1 MKPVA
6 RRWLLL
12 TAILLVCAA
21 SVYAQAAPGTMPG
34 SITDAYR
41 NSRGPAIAVF
51 NRYAGGLFRALAL
64 VEMAWTAVLLLLERS
79 DLQSWTAAMLRKL
92 LVLFA
97 FLYLVQ
103 NGPDFADRII
113 SSFVSLGMEAAGLGA
128 GHSPGD
134 IFYRGVEIAT
144 ILASRAALTG
154 FLITPASTVS
164 IMFAALFVFL
174 AFTVVAIHYIMA
186 VVESYIVVSAG
197 LIFLA
202 FGGNAVTRPY
212 VERFFA
218 LAVGVGVKLMVLY
231 MVIAIGNSLSASWNA
246 VAENIAVSLFPFRD
260 CFDLMGGALIF
271 AAIAWG
277 VPRFTAGLLSGS
289 PSFSGGDI
297 ISIGISAV
305 QAAMLVG
312 GLSAAATRVAAA
324 ASTGSGAARL
334 ALAAGG
340 TGGSGEGQGASSPRN
355 GLSGAGGES
364 SSAYA
369 PQQPSPPAR
378 EGTGV
383 SSSEPRHGHS
393 GDGRRVS
400 PPPLPPNNRRGD

>member
-1 MKPVA
+1 M
-6 RRWLLL
+6 RRSTWLLI
-12 TAILLVCAA
+12 AAVLLVCAVSA
-21 SVYAQAAPGTMPG
+21 YGQSAPGTMPAN
-34 SITDAYR
+34 ITEAYR
-41 NSRGPAIAVF
+41 SSRAPAIAVF

-79 DLQSWTAAMLRKL
+79 DLQSWTAGMLRKL

-113 SSFVSLGMEAAGLGA
+113 NSFVALGMEAAGLGA

-134 IFYRGVEIAT
+134 IFYRGIEIAT
-144 ILASRAALTG
+144 ILASKAALTG
-154 FLITPASTVS
+154 FLTTPASTVS
-164 IMFAALFVFL
+164 IMIASLFVFL
-174 AFTVVAIHYIMA
+174 AFTVVTIHYIMA

-231 MVIAIGNSLSASWNA
+231 MVIAIGSSLSTSWNV
-246 VAENIAVSLFPFRD
+246 VAENIAVSVFPFQD

-297 ISIGISAV
+297 ISIGISTV
-305 QAAMLVG
+305 QAAMLIG

-324 ASTGSGAARL
+324 TTASGASRLAIAAGSGGNGER
-334 ALAAGG
+334 AGASG
-340 TGGSGEGQGASSPRN
+340 SATSRDGSPGSGGNNGGSS
-355 GLSGAGGES
+355 
-364 SSAYA
+364 YA
-369 PQQPSPPAR
+369 PPQPSPP
-378 EGTGV
+378 
-383 SSSEPRHGHS
+383 SSDGGRGGQHGS
-393 GDGRRVS
+393 APSTTPPPAKRRPTPPETGRRE
-400 PPPLPPNNRRGD
+400 